1 MANALLDRFTSPGRK
16 LLPFFISSRDNWKA
30 KHHELKK
37 EAKLLSNQVRAV
49 ETSREHWRERATAA
63 ERRAAE
69 LERQI
74 EELKFHGDAASS
86 R

>member
-1 MANALLDRFTSPGRK
+1 MANAFLDRFTSPKRK
-16 LLPFFISSRDNWKA
+16 LLPFFINSRDNWKA

-49 ETSREHWRERATAA
+49 EASRKHWRERAAAA

-69 LERQI
+69 LESQV
-74 EELKFHGDAASS
+74 EELKFQRDAA
-86 R
+86 RDG